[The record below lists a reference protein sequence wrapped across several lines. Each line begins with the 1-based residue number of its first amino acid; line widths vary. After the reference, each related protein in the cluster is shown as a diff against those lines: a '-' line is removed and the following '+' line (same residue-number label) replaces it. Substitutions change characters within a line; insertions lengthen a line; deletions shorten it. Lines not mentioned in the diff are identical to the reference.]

1 MSRSRLPVRTWTLAS
16 TVGHRIRD
24 RSVCASVRKLWLV
37 AQLNPTALNVEVVQG
52 EPQKARY
59 EDCSPWEREYFGV
72 QFESEERKWIIDVS

>member
-1 MSRSRLPVRTWTLAS
+1 M
-16 TVGHRIRD
+16 
-24 RSVCASVRKLWLV
+24 

-52 EPQKARY
+52 EPQKARC